1 MAPAPSIRRGP
12 RGGGDREAPTAEEG
26 KTEEARGED
35 EMNGPDFFFVLS
47 FLFFFL
53 LMKDVKRSFMKDFRR
68 YFVIYWI

>member
-47 FLFFFL
+47 FLFFF
-53 LMKDVKRSFMKDFRR
+53 F
-68 YFVIYWI
+68 Y